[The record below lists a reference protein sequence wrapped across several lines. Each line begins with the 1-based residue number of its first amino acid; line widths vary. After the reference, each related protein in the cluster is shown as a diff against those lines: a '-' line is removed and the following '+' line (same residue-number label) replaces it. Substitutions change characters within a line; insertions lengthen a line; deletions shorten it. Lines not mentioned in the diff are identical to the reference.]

1 MHNTFNVILWTSA
14 DICVVVYDDLGWKNQ
29 TTRYNCRFSAMSL
42 ALRVILVRR
51 YMRHAWRSQTA
62 IDYSAQNLVIWW
74 NTSFWQHFISTNNS
88 KLECRWSIT
97 DNYSKDSEWV
107 IKPLLCSPRTC
118 SNVPQQNHDS
128 KPEEKNNDKSSI
140 CESRY
145 DRYTTHWPVKTQPTW
160 IQQQPCI
167 ECIKIAVVQKLHNT
181 QYQAILDQTADTH
194 R

>member
-97 DNYSKDSEWV
+97 DNYSKDSEWSN
-107 IKPLLCSPRTC
+107 LCSAVPEHAATCHNRTMTANQKRKTMINRA
-118 SNVPQQNHDS
+118 S
-128 KPEEKNNDKSSI
+128 
-140 CESRY
+140 
-145 DRYTTHWPVKTQPTW
+145 VKVVMTGTQP
-160 IQQQPCI
+160 I
-167 ECIKIAVVQKLHNT
+167 
-181 QYQAILDQTADTH
+181 DQSKHSQHGFSNSHALSA
-194 R
+194 